1 MVVAMKI
8 ISYNIRGLGRWE
20 KKREI
25 QKLVRQRSPS
35 VVCIQE
41 TKLIVVDDVVCK
53 SLWCHPW

>member
-1 MVVAMKI
+1 MKI

-41 TKLIVVDDVVCK
+41 TKLIVVDDVVCRF
-53 SLWCHPW
+53 LWCHPW